1 MIMPR
6 FPRAL
11 PVIALLAGVAA
22 VLAASPPARAQGAA
36 EEDAPD
42 IRSMSVLEF
51 LPDGTLLVGDSRAG
65 AVWSLELPGEVAR
78 GEVESPIRV
87 MDLEGKLGAML
98 GASADEVMI
107 HDLAVHPLSKN
118 QFLAVSRGR
127 KAWTSEWHLPNDVAD
142 ATILVRVSP
151 EGEIDDVSLAGVPYR
166 RAELPNPVDAEKTHP
181 WKEGISLRADAITD
195 LAFVP
200 GEGDGG
206 TVLVA
211 GLSNEEFASTLWRL
225 PYPFDGD
232 APPDHTTLEIYHG
245 AHGEFETHAPI
256 RTFLAYTEGDE
267 QRLLASYLCTPLVT
281 FRLDELEPGA
291 HARGRTVAELGAGN
305 APYDMIRVRD
315 GDRVTILMSNTSL
328 PLLSFDPDDVARHPA
343 ITDRVPTYTYGVPY
357 VARAGAGIQH
367 IANYGETLVAM
378 LQRTPS
384 GRLDLTAMPVRYLRR

>member
-1 MIMPR
+1 MPR
-6 FPRAL
+6 FPRAF
-11 PVIALLAGVAA
+11 PVVALLAAI
-22 VLAASPPARAQGAA
+22 LAAAAPAARAQGSGEA
-36 EEDAPD
+36 ESPA

-65 AVWSLELPGEVAR
+65 AVWSLELPGEEPR

-87 MDLEGKLGAML
+87 MDLEGKLAAML

-127 KAWTSEWHLPNDVAD
+127 KAWTSQWELPNDVAD
-142 ATILVRVSP
+142 ATILVRVTP
-151 EGEIDDVSLAGVPYR
+151 EGEIGDVSLAGVPYR
-166 RAELPNPVDAEKTHP
+166 RAELPNPVDPEKTHR
-181 WKEGISLRADAITD
+181 WKEGVSLRADAITD

-206 TVLVA
+206 TVLA
-211 GLSNEEFASTLWRL
+211 TGLSNEEFASTLWRL
-225 PYPFDGD
+225 PYPFGGDGSP
-232 APPDHTTLEIYHG
+232 AHTTLEIYHG

-256 RTFLAYTEGDE
+256 RTFLPYTEGDE

-291 HARGRTVAELGAGN
+291 HARGRTVAEFGSGN
-305 APYDMIRVRD
+305 APLDMIRVRD
-315 GDRVTILMSNTSL
+315 GDRETILMSNTGL
-328 PLLSFDPDDVARHPA
+328 PLLSFDPADVARHPA
-343 ITDRVPTYTYGVPY
+343 ITDEVPTYTYGVPY
-357 VARAGAGIQH
+357 VARAGAGVQH

-384 GRLDLTAMPVRYLRR
+384 GRLDLTAMPVFYLRR

>member
-1 MIMPR
+1 MPR
-6 FPRAL
+6 IPKAL
-11 PVIALLAGVAA
+11 AVIALLAAVVAA
-22 VLAASPPARAQGAA
+22 PPAAPAQ
-36 EEDAPD
+36 EDAPD

-51 LPDGTLLVGDSRAG
+51 LPDGTLLVGDSKAG
-65 AVWSLELPGEVAR
+65 AVWSLELPGEEPR
-78 GEVESPIRV
+78 GEVEKPLRI

-98 GASADEVMI
+98 GAAADEVMI

-151 EGEIDDVSLAGVPYR
+151 EGEITDVSLAGVPHR
-166 RAELPNPVDAEKTHP
+166 RAELSNPVDAEKTHR

-200 GEGDGG
+200 GDGDGG

-225 PYPFDGD
+225 PYPFGGD
-232 APPDHTTLEIYHG
+232 ASPAHTTLEIYHG

-256 RTFLAYTEGDE
+256 RTFLPYTEGDE

-291 HARGRTVAELGAGN
+291 HARGRTVAEFGSGN
-305 APYDMIRVRD
+305 APYDMIRVRT
-315 GDRVTILMSNTSL
+315 GDRETILMSNTSL

-384 GRLDLTAMPVRYLRR
+384 GRLDLTALPVFYLRR